1 MTPLLDLFK
10 SASDRHFPKG
20 QIILYEGDPVNR
32 LYQIDEG
39 FVKVYNILA
48 NGTERIIFIYGPG
61 DMFPL
66 TSYLSGFGVARYF
79 YECMKEA
86 KVKVMNLAIFENKI
100 KGKPELAQEMIKYS
114 YLTNQQFVQRIDML
128 SVNDTRRKII
138 SLLAFLLAKAGDKSG
153 KLNLALTSK
162 DFADL
167 AGVTRETVSV
177 QLNKLRRDGL
187 ISGNHQIMVD
197 INHLNKLKIKYSI
210 PKFA

>member
-61 DMFPL
+61 DIFPL

-114 YLTNQQFVQRIDML
+114 YLTNQQFVQRIDIL

-153 KLNLALTSK
+153 KLNLTLTSK

-187 ISGNHQIMVD
+187 ISGNHQIIVD
-197 INHLNKLKIKYSI
+197 VNYLNKLKIKYSI